1 MWVHFHARMIS
12 RSNAGSKS
20 ALGAA
25 AYQARERIEARGLVH
40 DYTRRGDLVHKEIS
54 LPEGA
59 PDWMG
64 DRTAL
69 WGAAEDAAD
78 RSTRPDTA
86 QTARAIDAALPRGRA
101 REEQVA
107 LARDFAAEAF
117 VARGMAVDLAIH
129 DAPASDGGRNA
140 HAHYLVATREVTPD
154 GFGAV
159 NREWARPALLREW
172 RLEWEAAM
180 EAALER
186 TGALEYETA
195 PAVNGGRE
203 APAAQRETR
212 DAGAEWAAE

>member
-20 ALGAA
+20 AVGAA

-40 DYTRRGDLVHKEIS
+40 DYTRRGDLVHKEIL
-54 LPEGA
+54 LPEDA

-64 DRTAL
+64 DRAAL
-69 WGAAEDAAD
+69 WDAAEDAAD

-86 QTARAIDAALPRGRA
+86 QTARAIDAALPRGLA
-101 REEQVA
+101 REEQIE

-140 HAHYLVATREVTPD
+140 HVHYLVATREVTPE

-159 NREWARPALLREW
+159 NREWARAEVLREW
-172 RLEWEAAM
+172 RMEWEAAADLAM
-180 EAALER
+180 ERAGVMERAA
-186 TGALEYETA
+186 
-195 PAVNGGRE
+195 
-203 APAAQRETR
+203 
-212 DAGAEWAAE
+212 AAEGGSGG

>member
-20 ALGAA
+20 AVGAA

-40 DYTRRGDLVHKEIS
+40 DYTRRGDLVHKEIL
-54 LPEGA
+54 LPQGA

-69 WGAAEDAAD
+69 WGAAEEAAD

-86 QTARAIDAALPRGRA
+86 QTARAIDAALPRGLA

-107 LARDFAAEAF
+107 LAREFAAEAF

-140 HAHYLVATREVTPD
+140 HAHYLVATREVTPE

-159 NREWARPALLREW
+159 NREWARTSLLREW
-172 RLEWEAAM
+172 RTEWEAAADLAM
-180 EAALER
+180 ER
-186 TGALEYETA
+186 TGVME
-195 PAVNGGRE
+195 RE
-203 APAAQRETR
+203 A
-212 DAGAEWAAE
+212 AAEVDGGSGS